1 MTKLFRLLLLA
12 CACTACPS
20 MHAADRFAETRARI
34 AAMLGSRIDP
44 KGLPEQLPNPF
55 TVGSG
60 RAPTQ
65 DSRPGFV
72 ARVDDDESILA
83 RVASILKVSGSM
95 RIGDTP
101 HVVIN
106 ASPYKE
112 GDLLKIEGTE
122 PPEYVRVV
130 RIEQRSFTLSYNSA
144 SITVP
149 LAP

>member
-1 MTKLFRLLLLA
+1 M
-12 CACTACPS
+12 S
-20 MHAADRFAETRARI
+20 
-34 AAMLGSRIDP
+34 
-44 KGLPEQLPNPF
+44 
-55 TVGSG
+55 
-60 RAPTQ
+60 
-65 DSRPGFV
+65 
-72 ARVDDDESILA
+72 
-83 RVASILKVSGSM
+83 
-95 RIGDTP
+95 DTP

-112 GDLLKIEGTE
+112 GDLIKIEGTE